1 MQGSFMYPCSS
12 RKFLTVLFQ
21 LFDLCIT
28 LSLWHVLLFLIFLM
42 AQTLLNLGNT
52 YGDLYRQLEARVTNQ
67 NNEARKEM
75 RELQNSC
82 IKVVLFTCPSDMLV
96 PVSFSVLLLVRP
108 S

>member
-1 MQGSFMYPCSS
+1 MQTIFVPCSS

-21 LFDLCIT
+21 LFDLCIA
-28 LSLWHVLLFLIFLM
+28 LSLWYVLLFLIFLM
-42 AQTLLNLGNT
+42 TQTLLNLGNT

-82 IKVVLFTCPSDMLV
+82 IKVCFVHL
-96 PVSFSVLLLVRP
+96 SF
-108 S
+108 